1 MPRIT
6 SRDNPRFKEAVRLIA
21 SSRERR
27 KAGRCVLEGE
37 HLVRAYCERI
47 GPPESLLVAEA
58 ALERPA
64 LRALLA
70 RLPAA
75 RTMVV
80 AGAAW
85 NELGQLPAAAGVL
98 AVVPAP
104 QSQFRSAGDFCLLLE
119 DVQDPGNVGSILRS
133 AAAAGVA
140 QVFLSKECAFA
151 WSPKVLRAG
160 QGAHFHLEIHED
172 VDVGAWAR
180 AYRGKVAAAV
190 AAGGESLYRAD
201 LTGAIAVAIGNEGTG
216 LSKALLA
223 AARMVVTIPMPGG
236 FESLN
241 AAAAAAVCLFECVR
255 QRDALR
261 NESSKQHR

>member
-64 LRALLA
+64 LQALLA
-70 RLPAA
+70 SVPST
-75 RTMVV
+75 RTIVV
-80 AGAAW
+80 AATAW

-104 QSQFRSAGDFCLLLE
+104 QPQFRSAADFCLLLE

-140 QVFLSKECAFA
+140 QVFLSQECAFA

-160 QGAHFHLEIHED
+160 MGGHFGVGIGQ
-172 VDVGAWAR
+172 VDDL
-180 AYRGKVAAAV
+180 AAAV
-190 AAGGESLYRAD
+190 SGMRLICTVVHGGRPLREAD
-201 LTGAIAVAIGNEGTG
+201 LSGPIGWAFGAEGAG
-216 LSKALLA
+216 LSARLVARA
-223 AARMVVTIPMPGG
+223 AEQVTIPMASG
-236 FESLN
+236 ESLN
-241 AAAAAAVCLFECVR
+241 VAAAAAICLY
-255 QRDALR
+255 
-261 NESSKQHR
+261 ESFSRPGAGS